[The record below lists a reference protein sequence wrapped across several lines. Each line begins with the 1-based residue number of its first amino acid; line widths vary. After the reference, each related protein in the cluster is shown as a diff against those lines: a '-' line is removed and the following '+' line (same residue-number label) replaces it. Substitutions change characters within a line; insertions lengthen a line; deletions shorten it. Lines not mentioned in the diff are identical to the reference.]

1 MIAKHHHTTPFK
13 FYPQKN
19 RQQGLPPQEYV
30 VQTSSNEELRLWLL
44 TIQSSMRPQGLCL
57 SELAERSRALGVSG
71 TQDLQILRA
80 QKQAPQADLGGL
92 ASIPIRDNSTG
103 DWKSV

>member
-1 MIAKHHHTTPFK
+1 
-13 FYPQKN
+13 
-19 RQQGLPPQEYV
+19 
-30 VQTSSNEELRLWLL
+30 
-44 TIQSSMRPQGLCL
+44 MRPQGLCL

-71 TQDLQILRA
+71 TQDLQIFRA

-103 DWKSV
+103 DWKSVSTGLPLLNNIHTSSLLETLSLQPGTE